1 MANEKIVQIP
11 LANVARVELVTEE
24 TTPKTYVVDTANE
37 MKLEAFVSEGEEKE
51 LRKLNRLLAQ
61 LKTEDLTKGYDLTMK
76 DMVMSPPVFALV
88 DGGVSTVGTEG
99 KFEGYTGPKMGEVV
113 N

>member
-24 TTPKTYVVDTANE
+24 NTPKTYVVDTADE

-61 LKTEDLTKGYDLTMK
+61 LKTEDLTKGYNLTMK

-88 DGGVSTVGTEG
+88 DGGVST
-99 KFEGYTGPKMGEVV
+99 TGAELKDTRVRRWARW
-113 N
+113 

>member
-37 MKLEAFVSEGEEKE
+37 MKLEAFVSEGEE
-51 LRKLNRLLAQ
+51 RSCA
-61 LKTEDLTKGYDLTMK
+61 
-76 DMVMSPPVFALV
+76 S
-88 DGGVSTVGTEG
+88 
-99 KFEGYTGPKMGEVV
+99 
-113 N
+113 

>member
-37 MKLEAFVSEGEEKE
+37 MKLEAFVSEGRGKGA
-51 LRKLNRLLAQ
+51 AQ
-61 LKTEDLTKGYDLTMK
+61 AEQTAG
-76 DMVMSPPVFALV
+76 AAQ
-88 DGGVSTVGTEG
+88 DGGLDEG
-99 KFEGYTGPKMGEVV
+99 L
-113 N
+113 